1 MSGIRFADP
10 RKRRID
16 AHGFTNMKYGVYH
29 MIARE
34 EIGARIKA
42 KRLKLGMTLKDLSQ
56 ATDLSVGFL
65 SQFERGM
72 SSIAIDSLEKV
83 ANVLS
88 LPLFSFFSSIDEINS
103 PDQVIRYYE
112 MRPDHV
118 NPRIFQYVLSHNVH
132 GYCLLPRIFMLM
144 PMNENRKIEL
154 YSHNGDEFLYVLEGV
169 VTLYVDNDTYVLYP
183 GDSTLIHSRQPHNW
197 INLTNNVVR
206 ILTVNCPN
214 PFVNA
219 QHNADTKIDQP
230 QTET

>member
-1 MSGIRFADP
+1 
-10 RKRRID
+10 
-16 AHGFTNMKYGVYH
+16 
-29 MIARE
+29 MIAKE
-34 EIGARIKA
+34 EIGARVKF
-42 KRLKLGMTLKDLSQ
+42 KRLKLGMTLKELSQ
-56 ATDLSVGFL
+56 ATELSVGFL

-83 ANVLS
+83 ADALS
-88 LPLFSFFSSIDEINS
+88 LPLSSFFSNIDESN
-103 PDQVIRYYE
+103 PTDQVIRYYD

-118 NPRIFQYVLSHNVH
+118 NPRIFQYVLSNNVH

-169 VTLYVDNDTYVLYP
+169 VTLYVDNEKHVLYP
-183 GDSTLIHSRQPHNW
+183 GDSMLIHSKQPHNW

-214 PFVNA
+214 PFVNT
-219 QHNADTKIDQP
+219 QHCADTAMDPAAHRI
-230 QTET
+230 ES

>member
-1 MSGIRFADP
+1 
-10 RKRRID
+10 
-16 AHGFTNMKYGVYH
+16 
-29 MIARE
+29 MIAKE
-34 EIGARIKA
+34 EIGSRIKA
-42 KRLKLGMTLKDLSQ
+42 QRLKLGMTLKDLSK

-83 ANVLS
+83 AEVLS
-88 LPLFSFFSSIDEINS
+88 LPLSSFFSNINNNDS
-103 PDQVIRYYE
+103 EDPVIRYYD

-118 NPRIFQYVLSHNVH
+118 NPRIFQYVLSHNVQ
-132 GYCLLPRIFMLM
+132 GYCLLPRIFLLM

-169 VTLYVDNDTYVLYP
+169 VTLYVDNEKFVLYP
-183 GDSTLIHSRQPHNW
+183 GDSTLIHSQHPHNW

-214 PFVNA
+214 PFVTA
-219 QHNADTKIDQP
+219 HHCADIQEHE
-230 QTET
+230 QGTEVES

>member
-1 MSGIRFADP
+1 
-10 RKRRID
+10 
-16 AHGFTNMKYGVYH
+16 
-29 MIARE
+29 MIAKE

-83 ANVLS
+83 ADVLA
-88 LPLFSFFSSIDEINS
+88 LPLFSFFSSIDETNAT
-103 PDQVIRYYE
+103 DQIVRYYD

-118 NPRIFQYVLSHNVH
+118 NPRIFQYVLSHNVQ
-132 GYCLLPRIFMLM
+132 GYCLLPRIFLLM

-154 YSHNGDEFLYVLEGV
+154 YSHNGDEFLYVLEGT
-169 VTLYVDNDTYVLYP
+169 VTLYVDNDKHVLYP
-183 GDSTLIHSRQPHNW
+183 GDSSLIHSQQPHNW

-214 PFVNA
+214 PFINT
-219 QHNADTKIDQP
+219 QHGCEAKTDKPKKGI
-230 QTET
+230 ES